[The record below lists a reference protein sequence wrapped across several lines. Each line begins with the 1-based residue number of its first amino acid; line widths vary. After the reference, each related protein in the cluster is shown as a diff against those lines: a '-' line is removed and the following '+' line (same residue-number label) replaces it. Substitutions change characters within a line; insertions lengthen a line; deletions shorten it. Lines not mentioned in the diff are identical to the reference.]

1 MHKHIWWKC
10 REIEVFQQIL
20 TLIWLHGRYPAPPKQ
35 ANWPGG
41 SLMIVYAAVLLEV
54 SFRDLLQ
61 KFNICII
68 VGLKPYRKNQ
78 WFSLRDGPIGISHE
92 PERLEYVATGPNM
105 LLCLRVGSEN
115 TKRAESE
122 RGISPFTL
130 SMPTHGCPISHELIW
145 YLEWLP
151 HQPSEPHT
159 DMDPY

>member
-1 MHKHIWWKC
+1 M
-10 REIEVFQQIL
+10 L
-20 TLIWLHGRYPAPPKQ
+20 GRSTTPPEQ

-41 SLMIVYAAVLLEV
+41 SLLIVYAAVLLEV

-78 WFSLRDGPIGISHE
+78 SFSLRDGPIGISHE
-92 PERLEYVATGPNM
+92 PERLEYVTTGPNM
-105 LLCLRVGSEN
+105 LLCQRVGSEN